1 MQDRGRGIVR
11 RSGRARRAAIP
22 PRPPQARE
30 PPAAS
35 FDHLAGVPGQAGQ
48 FTFTPNPNKTF
59 RLHLPGRRHSLAS
72 KGLRGSA
79 RATPSSG
86 FRERFMRVRSIVL
99 PAVVGLSALASPA
112 LAGGCV
118 NCYRHVVTPPVYGSV
133 AQEVMVRA
141 PRTVAHAIPGEYG
154 SVAETV
160 LVSPPRKVWQVARGP
175 HGEAIGCWVVIL
187 AQFAVRHRTV
197 EVRPPQVVHETIPAA
212 YATHHR
218 TVVVEPGSSGWQP
231 IGGGFGGHGG
241 YGHGNGGYGNG
252 GYGNGGFGGHWG
264 QGYGG
269 GWGRGGRWGHG
280 HRGYGY
286 GGHHGGY
293 GDRGFGRRGYGY
305 GGYGA
310 GYGGSAVGGLAAA
323 AGGAVGGPVGAI
335 AGEVAADAAG
345 F

>member
-86 FRERFMRVRSIVL
+86 LRERFMRVRSIVL

-133 AQEVMVRA
+133 AEEVMVRA

-160 LVSPPRKVWQVARGP
+160 LVSPPRKVWQVTRGP
-175 HGEAIGCWVVIL
+175 HGQAIGCWVVIP

-197 EVRPPQVVHETIPAA
+197 EVRAPQVVHETIPAA

-218 TVVVEPGSSGWQP
+218 TVMVEPGSSGWQP

-241 YGHGNGGYGNG
+241 YGHGRYGHGGYGNG
-252 GYGNGGFGGHWG
+252 GYGNGGFGNGGLGGQWG

-269 GWGRGGRWGHG
+269 GWGRGGRWGQG

-293 GDRGFGRRGYGY
+293 GDRGFGHRGYGHRGY

-310 GYGGSAVGGLAAA
+310 GYG
-323 AGGAVGGPVGAI
+323 
-335 AGEVAADAAG
+335 
-345 F
+345 

>member
-59 RLHLPGRRHSLAS
+59 RSHLPGRRHSLAS

-175 HGEAIGCWVVIL
+175 HGEAIGCWVVIP

-218 TVVVEPGSSGWQP
+218 TVMVEPGSSGWQP
-231 IGGGFGGHGG
+231 IGGFGGHGG
-241 YGHGNGGYGNG
+241 
-252 GYGNGGFGGHWG
+252 
-264 QGYGG
+264 
-269 GWGRGGRWGHG
+269 
-280 HRGYGY
+280 RGYGY

-293 GDRGFGRRGYGY
+293 GHRGY

-335 AGEVAADAAG
+335 AGEVAAEAAG